1 MTPFDPYHKWLGI
14 PPDEQPAGPRRLLGI
29 SEDENDPQVVRD
41 AALRQ
46 TAFVR
51 KLSMGEHGGHAER
64 ILGELAD
71 ARDSILSGKVE
82 SPTKPAVK
90 PTPSPV
96 ESIAAS
102 LVNVAAAADRE
113 TPQAETPPRE
123 DPLRIK
129 TNERPADSPQPSAR
143 SRSRSGKPIWKEP
156 WAISAVAVGIVM
168 ILLLV
173 IVFFDSGDTYTKTLS
188 RANEGTISQ
197 VELLSRTHQQTN
209 GPQKDTL
216 RSTPLSP
223 GRIRFLLNGFDRNLL
238 RVKIDDRHIMVPPT
252 GEMSASVEQ
261 GIHDVYFEK
270 RGFAPDQRRL
280 HVPKNEVATFI
291 PEIQPFVASPT
302 FAEADWIATST
313 KTTATIKSRQSFSA
327 SELDFS
333 KFASSGFILTAIG
346 KGSQIRSSTPYLH
359 VFFPTLDGQVLD
371 LRLYGGRSHM
381 ANLYVKSSGKHIG
394 KSTTLFRKSNRVVFK
409 GAWTL
414 RIHVTRSEIRF
425 MVNGMEYLV
434 LQIAKGQSTQ
444 IKPDKP
450 EMRERQWFDEE
461 QSKQIQPEI
470 TFRSKDTTFRIDHV
484 SIRWRP
490 ANLNSPIKWDGNRG
504 GNNHW
509 YELVEHPE
517 AIGWQEAREKA
528 IRRGGHLVTI
538 TSEAER
544 QFVGLLLES
553 MLPWASIST
562 VDPAEKTVTQNP
574 MIGCF
579 IAASKIQ
586 TPATQN
592 HWQWVTGESYE
603 FSSWAKDKPTLMT
616 ENVIG
621 TIDGNAQW
629 HDFGPDAVSHR
640 YIVEYEHETMIQP
653 NK

>member
-1 MTPFDPYHKWLGI
+1 
-14 PPDEQPAGPRRLLGI
+14 
-29 SEDENDPQVVRD
+29 
-41 AALRQ
+41 
-46 TAFVR
+46 
-51 KLSMGEHGGHAER
+51 
-64 ILGELAD
+64 
-71 ARDSILSGKVE
+71 
-82 SPTKPAVK
+82 
-90 PTPSPV
+90 
-96 ESIAAS
+96 
-102 LVNVAAAADRE
+102 
-113 TPQAETPPRE
+113 
-123 DPLRIK
+123 
-129 TNERPADSPQPSAR
+129 
-143 SRSRSGKPIWKEP
+143 
-156 WAISAVAVGIVM
+156 M

-173 IVFFDSGDTYTKTLS
+173 IVLFDSGVTYTKRLR

-333 KFASSGFILTAIG
+333 KFASSGFILTASG

-562 VDPAEKTVTQNP
+562 VDPAEKTLTQKP

-579 IAASKIQ
+579 MAAS
-586 TPATQN
+586 
-592 HWQWVTGESYE
+592 
-603 FSSWAKDKPTLMT
+603 
-616 ENVIG
+616 
-621 TIDGNAQW
+621 
-629 HDFGPDAVSHR
+629 
-640 YIVEYEHETMIQP
+640 
-653 NK
+653 